1 MSLVNKV
8 LRDLDARRAGDTERS
23 TLPPAVTPLQP
34 GEATVSRAR
43 IAALLVASVLAAGAV
58 AAYFGFRPALDLPRM
73 ASEPAPQ
80 KIVAP
85 PPKIAAAP
93 VAVPA
98 APPAP
103 LPPAVDV
110 AAIPPPAPV
119 PPAAAPAAPIVPA
132 APATPAAAPTPGLP
146 ALGDFALKLD
156 SGLAGMPEP
165 RKPATPPPPPPA
177 QAKPAA
183 KAEPAQAETPRKE
196 KPAAPAEAPKS
207 ATPKADAPK
216 AAPPKTAPPAASPA
230 RSAAAPDASI
240 DKQVSQ
246 HSAAEKAETEFR
258 RGQAMQRQGAA
269 DEAAAR
275 YRTALVE
282 QPEHAAARRI
292 LANLLI
298 EHRRHEEAEE
308 LLRGGIALF
317 PAQAYWPMALA
328 RLRVERGD
336 TPGALDILKKHAAA
350 GEASAEYQGFA
361 GALLQ
366 RGGHHAEAADRYR
379 AASRL
384 APNEARWWA
393 GLGIALESAGKAA
406 EARAAYERARVL
418 PGLPAELSAHIEQRL
433 R

>member
-34 GEATVSRAR
+34 GEATISRAR
-43 IAALLVASVLAAGAV
+43 IAALLVVSVLAAGAV
-58 AAYFGFRPALDLPRM
+58 ATYFGFRPALDLPRM
-73 ASEPAPQ
+73 TSEPALQ
-80 KIVAP
+80 IAAS
-85 PPKIAAAP
+85 PPKIAAAVP

-98 APPAP
+98 VAPPVPPAPPAP
-103 LPPAVDV
+103 PPAI
-110 AAIPPPAPV
+110 AEAIPPPVAAPV
-119 PPAAAPAAPIVPA
+119 TPAAPPVAI
-132 APATPAAAPTPGLP
+132 PAAAPTPGLP
-146 ALGDFALKLD
+146 ASGDLALKLD
-156 SGLAGMPEP
+156 SGLVGIPEP
-165 RKPATPPPPPPA
+165 RKPAPPPPPA
-177 QAKPAA
+177 PAKPAA
-183 KAEPAQAETPRKE
+183 KAEPAQAEKPRKE
-196 KPAAPAEAPKS
+196 KPATPAEAPKA
-207 ATPKADAPK
+207 ATPKTDIPK
-216 AAPPKTAPPAASPA
+216 AVALKAVPPAASPA
-230 RSAAAPDASI
+230 AAPEASI
-240 DKQVSQ
+240 DKQMSQ
-246 HSAAEKAETEFR
+246 HSVAEKAETEFR
-258 RGQAMQRQGAA
+258 RGQAMQRQGAT

-282 QPEHAAARRI
+282 QPEHVAARRA

-317 PAQAYWPMALA
+317 PTHAYWPMALA

-336 TPGALDILKKHAAA
+336 TPGALDILKKYAAA

-361 GALLQ
+361 GALQQ

-393 GLGIALESAGKAA
+393 GLGIALESAGKPA
-406 EARAAYERARVL
+406 EARAAYERARGL
-418 PGLPAELSAHIEQRL
+418 PGLPAELSVHIEQRL
-433 R
+433 K

>member
-23 TLPPAVTPLQP
+23 TLPPAVMPLQP
-34 GEATVSRAR
+34 GEAAISRTR
-43 IAALLVASVLAAGAV
+43 IAALLVVSVLAAGAV
-58 AAYFGFRPALDLPRM
+58 ATYFGFRPALDLPRM
-73 ASEPAPQ
+73 SSEPAHS
-80 KIVAP
+80 KIVAS
-85 PPKIAAAP
+85 PPKIAAAVP

-98 APPAP
+98 VAPPAP
-103 LPPAVDV
+103 PPAI
-110 AAIPPPAPV
+110 AEAIPPSVAAPV
-119 PPAAAPAAPIVPA
+119 TPAAAPVAI
-132 APATPAAAPTPGLP
+132 PAAAPTPGLP
-146 ALGDFALKLD
+146 ASGDLALKLD
-156 SGLAGMPEP
+156 SGLAGIPEP
-165 RKPATPPPPPPA
+165 RKPAAAPPPPPA
-177 QAKPAA
+177 PTKPAA
-183 KAEPAQAETPRKE
+183 KAEPAPAETPRKE
-196 KPAAPAEAPKS
+196 KSATPAEAPKA
-207 ATPKADAPK
+207 ATPKTDTPKAVAPK
-216 AAPPKTAPPAASPA
+216 AAPPAASPA
-230 RSAAAPDASI
+230 RAAAPEASI
-240 DKQVSQ
+240 DKQMSQ

-258 RGQAMQRQGAA
+258 RGQAMQRQGAT

-282 QPEHAAARRI
+282 QPEHTTARRV

-317 PAQAYWPMALA
+317 PTQAYWPMALA

-361 GALLQ
+361 GALQQ

-393 GLGIALESAGKAA
+393 GLGIALESAGKAT